1 MPHKTINGKVVTNMI
16 VWNQPRKDALRHGGL
31 QGSQVSV
38 YEKWKSACLFAPSR
52 FITNGAEWTQTLD
65 MLPTVIILKLAFV
78 GGAVIP
84 LLTTWQD
91 TRTLIETRFDV
102 WGQI

>member
-1 MPHKTINGKVVTNMI
+1 MST
-16 VWNQPRKDALRHGGL
+16 
-31 QGSQVSV
+31 
-38 YEKWKSACLFAPSR
+38 CLFVPSR

-84 LLTTWQD
+84 LLATWQN
-91 TRTLIETRFDV
+91 TRTLTATQV
-102 WGQI
+102 

>member
-1 MPHKTINGKVVTNMI
+1 MVSDT
-16 VWNQPRKDALRHGGL
+16 DGGL
-31 QGSQVSV
+31 VLEIESLLV
-38 YEKWKSACLFAPSR
+38 CLFAPSR

-84 LLTTWQD
+84 VLAPLQN
-91 TRTLIETRFDV
+91 TRTLIATQV
-102 WGQI
+102 